1 MIIQTHYNIVRSKAP
16 TARLKLK
23 GVVVDIFEYSE
34 NSDASQE
41 KYLILSKRSKTKLV
55 LNADS
60 KAEFE
65 GWYKTLKDTC
75 RSLSGLKSD
84 TETESEDKRSYENI
98 QIPVNTSRGRDPVK
112 VTTKVPIPTPR
123 TRTPSRDSATSN
135 NERQPKSLES
145 IKDTDTSP
153 ILSEEVQNVV
163 EVDEPIQSPSKKNS
177 LYLEK
182 YNHLRICEAS
192 FLDMTIKCNLVG

>member
-1 MIIQTHYNIVRSKAP
+1 MICIICIYNVTGNNRLICRSKAP

-23 GVVVDIFEYSE
+23 GVVIDIFEYSE
-34 NSDASQE
+34 NSEDSQ
-41 KYLILSKRSKTKLV
+41 KRYLILSKRSKTKLV

-75 RSLSGLKSD
+75 RNISGLKTD
-84 TETESEDKRSYENI
+84 TETESEDKRSYENVH
-98 QIPVNTSRGRDPVK
+98 IPLASDRGRDPVK
-112 VTTKVPIPTPR
+112 VKNKVPIPTPR
-123 TRTPSRDSATSN
+123 NKTPTRDSAY
-135 NERQPKSLES
+135 NEKQHISLEY
-145 IKDTDTSP
+145 IKNRDSSP
-153 ILSEEVQNVV
+153 KASEDVKDSV

-182 YNHLRICEAS
+182 YNHLRISEVS
-192 FLDMTIKCNLVG
+192 KHFSNE